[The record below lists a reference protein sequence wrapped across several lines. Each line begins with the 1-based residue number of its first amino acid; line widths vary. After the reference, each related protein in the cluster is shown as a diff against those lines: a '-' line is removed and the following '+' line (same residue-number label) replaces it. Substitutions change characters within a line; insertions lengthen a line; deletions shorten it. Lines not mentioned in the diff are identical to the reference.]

1 MEGMPR
7 MLRAV
12 DMISLAEPHPSRRRR
27 LAAWVIAAALAAA
40 GHAVH
45 AQEKLTVA
53 VGGRGIGESCLTE
66 IGKNAGLFARH
77 GLDLNIVYTDGSGE
91 TQQAVVSN
99 SAQVGVTSGML
110 GAMSLYAKGA
120 PVRVI
125 GASYSGGSQIYW
137 FVPAGSPVKTPQDLD
152 GKTVGY
158 STYSSASH
166 VGLLGLQKHYNL
178 NFKLTQTGSAA
189 ATLTATMSQQ
199 VDAGW
204 AGAPFAIDQL
214 EAGKTRLV
222 MKASDSPDVDKQT
235 VRVII
240 ANADALKANR
250 DLFKRYLAGYRDTL
264 DWIFSTQ
271 EGFRAYADF
280 SSLSEPLARRALS
293 EFLPRKALD
302 PDRIT
307 GIEEA
312 MADAITFKFLSAPLT
327 KEQIADL
334 IQLPGK

>member
-1 MEGMPR
+1 MSR
-7 MLRAV
+7 KSRAV
-12 DMISLAEPHPSRRRR
+12 ERIGRAQPRHWGRRR
-27 LAAWVIAAALAAA
+27 LAAWAMAAGLAAA
-40 GHAVH
+40 GHAAH

-66 IGKNAGLFARH
+66 IGKDAGIFARH

-99 SAQVGVTSGML
+99 SAQIGVTSGML

-137 FVPAGSPVKTPQDLD
+137 FVPAGSAVKTPRDLD

-166 VGLLGLQKHYNL
+166 VGLLALQKHYNL

-199 VDAGW
+199 LDAGW

-214 EAGKTRLV
+214 EAGKIRLV

-240 ANADALKANR
+240 ANADALKAKR
-250 DLFKRYLAGYRDTL
+250 DLFARYLAGYRETL
-264 DWIFSTQ
+264 DWIFSTP
-271 EGFRAYADF
+271 EGFRAYAAF

-293 EFLPRKALD
+293 EFLPRRALE

-307 GIEEA
+307 GLDEA
-312 MADAITFKFLSAPLT
+312 MADAVTFKFLSAPLT
-327 KEQIADL
+327 REQIADL

>member
-1 MEGMPR
+1 MSR
-7 MLRAV
+7 MLRATFGACLTAA
-12 DMISLAEPHPSRRRR
+12 SL
-27 LAAWVIAAALAAA
+27 AAALPIA
-40 GHAVH
+40 H

-66 IGKNAGLFARH
+66 IGKNAGIFARH
-77 GLDLNIVYTDGSGE
+77 GLDLTIVYTDGSGE

-99 SAQVGVTSGML
+99 SAQIGVTSGML

-125 GASYSGGSQIYW
+125 GSSYSGGSQIYW

-166 VGLLGLQKHYNL
+166 VGLLGLQKHYKL

-214 EAGKTRLV
+214 EAGKIRLV

-240 ANADALKANR
+240 ANADALKATP
-250 DLFKRYLAGYRDTL
+250 DLFV
-264 DWIFSTQ
+264 
-271 EGFRAYADF
+271 
-280 SSLSEPLARRALS
+280 
-293 EFLPRKALD
+293 
-302 PDRIT
+302 
-307 GIEEA
+307 
-312 MADAITFKFLSAPLT
+312 
-327 KEQIADL
+327 
-334 IQLPGK
+334 

>member
-1 MEGMPR
+1 ACGHVLTCGLRVVDLRSHSTTGAPRLQHRSCMVCPVGHRWLGSKTGISRETQGMSC
-7 MLRAV
+7 MLRAA
-12 DMISLAEPHPSRRRR
+12 DFIKLTEPRPSRRRR
-27 LAAWVIAAALAAA
+27 LAAWAIAVGLAAA

-45 AQEKLTVA
+45 AEEKLTVA

-66 IGKNAGLFARH
+66 IGKNAGIFARH

-137 FVPAGSPVKTPQDLD
+137 FVPPGSPAKTPQDLD
-152 GKTVGY
+152 GKSVVF
-158 STYSSASH
+158 STYSPASH
-166 VGLLGLQKHYNL
+166 VGLLALQKHYNL

-214 EAGKTRLV
+214 EAGKIRL
-222 MKASDSPDVDKQT
+222 
-235 VRVII
+235 
-240 ANADALKANR
+240 
-250 DLFKRYLAGYRDTL
+250 
-264 DWIFSTQ
+264 
-271 EGFRAYADF
+271 
-280 SSLSEPLARRALS
+280 
-293 EFLPRKALD
+293 
-302 PDRIT
+302 
-307 GIEEA
+307 
-312 MADAITFKFLSAPLT
+312 
-327 KEQIADL
+327 
-334 IQLPGK
+334 